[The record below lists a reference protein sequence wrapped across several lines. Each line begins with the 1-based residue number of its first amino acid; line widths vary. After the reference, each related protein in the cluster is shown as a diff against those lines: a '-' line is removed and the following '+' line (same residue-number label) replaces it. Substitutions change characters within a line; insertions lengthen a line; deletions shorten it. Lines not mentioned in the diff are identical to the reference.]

1 MGKIKN
7 QDWIVIGTYNGNIN
21 AEMAKNILLNNDIWN
36 AFPPVISVSLKT
48 FDYITLDREE
58 RYAGASK
65 MSFFGL
71 IQHALRVFSVLRV
84 RVLIMSIIYTFNI
97 YYMFENQYLI
107 ILLFFLMIIL
117 GGSLGNLFDRVYY
130 RAVPDFID
138 LNYAGYQWF
147 IFNVADIFIT
157 IGIICLI
164 LSELIFYK
172 KKNEKN

>member
-1 MGKIKN
+1 MGNEKLNKLLIGSIFLIVCFALDRFSKIY
-7 QDWIVIGTYNGNIN
+7 IL
-21 AEMAKNILLNNDIWN
+21 NILNNEGQVD
-36 AFPPVISVSLKT
+36 F
-48 FDYITLDREE
+48 YI
-58 RYAGASK
+58 
-65 MSFFGL
+65 
-71 IQHALRVFSVLRV
+71 
-84 RVLIMSIIYTFNI
+84 
-97 YYMFENQYLI
+97 NQYLNI
-107 ILLFFLMIIL
+107 YLVWNTGIGFGLFSSEDNLFYNLFTAIIVIINLILLYFSFVETKIKSFFLMIIL

-172 KKNEKN
+172 KNNEKK